1 MMSPTEKYYDAIEK
15 ILQKIKKEE
24 MGNIKK
30 AADILTEKLMQDEI
44 IWVFGT
50 GGHSIMGAMEMFTRA
65 GGLAAISPIVPPG
78 MSNLESHPNTE
89 SLVGY
94 APKILD
100 YYRVKKG
107 DVLIEI
113 NVNGINAVTID
124 TALECKKRG
133 IYLIA
138 VTSAEFSKGAAPG
151 IPNRHPSNKNLFEL
165 ADLVVDAHV
174 PPGDAVVDIEGF
186 DLKVAASSTIAIAF
200 IVNSIV
206 AEVVE
211 NLVKRG
217 VTPEVFKSGNVA
229 GGKERNRPLYEK
241 YYWRI
246 KHM

>member
-1 MMSPTEKYYDAIEK
+1 MNPTERYYDAVEGILREIKEK
-15 ILQKIKKEE
+15 E
-24 MGNIKK
+24 MANIKK
-30 AADILTEKLMQDEI
+30 AADLISEKIMNDEV
-44 IWVFGT
+44 IWAFGT
-50 GGHSIMGAMEMFTRA
+50 GGHSIMGAMELFTRA
-65 GGLAAISPIVPPG
+65 GGLAAISPIFPPG
-78 MSNLESHPNTE
+78 MANIESHPNTE

-94 APKILD
+94 AEKILD

-107 DVLIEI
+107 DLMIEI

-174 PPGDAVVDIEGF
+174 PPGDAVVEIEGF
-186 DLKVAASSTIAIAF
+186 DLKVSSSSTVAIAF
-200 IVNSIV
+200 ILNCIV

-217 VTPEVFKSGNVA
+217 ITPGVFKSGNIA
-229 GGKERNRPLYEK
+229 GSKERNRPLYEK

-246 KHM
+246 KHL